1 MAEIAD
7 IITKLLERTN
17 EDKVSWK
24 PTANEDTFV
33 AVVGNIS
40 TSVRGHGSSQ
50 RYQIVEFQIL
60 NAEGREIESYTARVG
75 SDSVIADKVMELY
88 EKARRVALDVDSQLD
103 DLLKALDE

>member
-1 MAEIAD
+1 MKLISPEARRADKMAEIAD

-40 TSVRGHGSSQ
+40 TSVRGH
-50 RYQIVEFQIL
+50 
-60 NAEGREIESYTARVG
+60 
-75 SDSVIADKVMELY
+75 
-88 EKARRVALDVDSQLD
+88 
-103 DLLKALDE
+103 